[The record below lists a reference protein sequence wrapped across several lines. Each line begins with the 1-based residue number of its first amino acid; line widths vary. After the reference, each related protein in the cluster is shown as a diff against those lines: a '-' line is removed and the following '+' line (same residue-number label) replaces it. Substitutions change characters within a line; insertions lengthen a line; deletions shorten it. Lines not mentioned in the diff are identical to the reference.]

1 MKTICKEELAALT
14 NLSKNKDIVIQ
25 KSDKGNSV
33 VIVDKDTYIKR
44 MENLLSDQRK
54 FEKVTLK
61 NDAFLNFVVNQEKRI
76 DTIFKNLV
84 NSNSMSKEMR
94 KFVKPVRTRPGV
106 MYGNCKVHK
115 QQVDGYPPTPH
126 PPFRPILS
134 ALQTP
139 TYNLAKF
146 LVPILNPLTK
156 NEYTVKDSFQFA
168 EEICEQ
174 DPTLTMS
181 SLDVDSLFTNIP
193 IDETIDICINQLFEN
208 TDTVK
213 GFKKSEL
220 KLLLCLATKE
230 SYFIFN
236 GLLDKQ
242 IDGVAMGSPFGPSL
256 AKAFLSYYEKNWLNN
271 CPQEFKPVFYRRYV
285 DDIFL
290 LFKSNDHLKY
300 FQDFLNSYHINMS
313 LSMETE
319 KENKLSFLDVEVI
332 REQGKFTT
340 TVYRKPTFSGV
351 YSNFESFLPSVY
363 KFGMVYT
370 LVYRCFRISPNWTQF
385 HTELTFLKG
394 IFRKNGYPENFA
406 DKCFKK
412 FLNNVHLVKENV
424 PTKRL
429 LLVLPCLG
437 IISLQTRTKLQQALK
452 CVLNCCKLEIVFK
465 CRARLSNS
473 FRYKDPIPKN
483 LISGVVYKFQR
494 GIRNESYYGESIRHL
509 DIRSGEHIGVSPLTG
524 KKVKPSNNSAI
535 CDHLLHCN
543 FLTTLVF

>member
-1 MKTICKEELAALT
+1 
-14 NLSKNKDIVIQ
+14 
-25 KSDKGNSV
+25 
-33 VIVDKDTYIKR
+33 

-84 NSNSMSKEMR
+84 DSNSMSKEMR
-94 KFVKPVRTRPGV
+94 KFVKPVGTRPGI

-115 QQVDGYPPTPH
+115 QQVDGCPT
-126 PPFRPILS
+126 FRTILS
-134 ALQTP
+134 ALKTP

-146 LVPILNPLTK
+146 LVPILYPLIK

-174 DPTLTMS
+174 DPTLTMD

-193 IDETIDICINQLFEN
+193 LNETIDICINQLFEN
-208 TDTVK
+208 TDTVE
-213 GFKKSEL
+213 GFKKSDL
-220 KLLLCLATKE
+220 KQLLCLATKE

-236 GLLDKQ
+236 GLLYKQ
-242 IDGVAMGSPFGPSL
+242 IDDVAMGSPLGPFL
-256 AKAFLSYYEKNWLNN
+256 ANAFLSYYEKNWLNN
-271 CPQEFKPVFYRRYV
+271 CPHRFKPVFYRRYV

-313 LSMETE
+313 FSMETE

-370 LVYRCFRISPNWTQF
+370 LVYRCFRISSNWTQF

-394 IFRKNGYPENFA
+394 IFRKNGYPEYFI

-424 PTKRL
+424 PTVEKKRL
-429 LLVLPCLG
+429 LLVLPYLG

-452 CVLNCCKLEIVFK
+452 GVLNCCKLEIVFK
-465 CRARLSNS
+465 CQARLSNS
-473 FRYKDPIPKN
+473 FRYKDPIPKD
-483 LISGVVYKFQR
+483 LISGVVYKFQC
-494 GIRNESYYGESIRHL
+494 GLCNESYYGESIRHL

-543 FLTTLVF
+543 FLPSFDNFSVLAYENKKYLLEIKESLLIMRDKPSLNRNINSAPLYLFDKVS